1 MEIREHVSLRELNT
15 FGVNQSARYF
25 VSINDVAQLSEL
37 LQFKNETKLPL
48 LVLGGGSNLLFSQNF
63 QGIVAHLELSG
74 VEFIK
79 THDGR
84 RLMRVAAGENWDTT
98 VRKAIAYGWHGL
110 ENLAYIPG
118 DVGAAPI
125 QNIGAY
131 GLEICERFD
140 SLRAFNFVSG
150 EVETFSKDDCQ
161 FGYRHSFFKTAP
173 SGQYIVVEVTLS
185 LPSEPDWRL
194 DYAGIREQLEDAA
207 PTSEGIAAIV
217 TAIRRKKLPDPN
229 LIGNAGS
236 FFKNPIVDV
245 QLGKQLQKQF
255 PLMPAYPEDEDYLK
269 LSAAWL
275 IEHADLK
282 GYRDGD
288 AGVSEQHALVLVNY
302 DQARG
307 ADILKTAAHVQ
318 QTVMKKYGIQLDP
331 EPTIVG

>member
-1 MEIREHVSLRELNT
+1 M
-15 FGVNQSARYF
+15 
-25 VSINDVAQLSEL
+25 
-37 LQFKNETKLPL
+37 
-48 LVLGGGSNLLFSQNF
+48 
-63 QGIVAHLELSG
+63 
-74 VEFIK
+74 
-79 THDGR
+79 
-84 RLMRVAAGENWDTT
+84 
-98 VRKAIAYGWHGL
+98 
-110 ENLAYIPG
+110 
-118 DVGAAPI
+118 
-125 QNIGAY
+125 
-131 GLEICERFD
+131 
-140 SLRAFNFVSG
+140 
-150 EVETFSKDDCQ
+150 
-161 FGYRHSFFKTAP
+161 
-173 SGQYIVVEVTLS
+173 TLS